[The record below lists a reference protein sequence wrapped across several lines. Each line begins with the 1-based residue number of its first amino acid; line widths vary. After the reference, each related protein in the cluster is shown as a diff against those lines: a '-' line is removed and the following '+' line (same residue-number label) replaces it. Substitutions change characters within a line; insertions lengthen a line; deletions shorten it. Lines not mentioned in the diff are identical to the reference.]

1 MSILSKQADNKLIEL
16 YVSGNNAAFKELL
29 YRHKDVLYRYIL
41 YLVKDS
47 SLAEDFFQDTFIRGI
62 VLI

>member
-29 YRHKDVLYRYIL
+29 YRHKDVLYRSYSVL
-41 YLVKDS
+41 SEDS
-47 SLAEDFFQDTFIRGI
+47 SLAEDFFRI
-62 VLI
+62 LSYEP